1 VLKSI
6 EVTRLPIKS
15 KRAPYH
21 GRNILRWCD
30 QKSCNIPVLSKVICP
45 NCGHK
50 TRKVDLAPP
59 FDVRPAFKA
68 DIHLIQKTINQLF
81 GKMTG
86 TFITERGPVLL
97 NASSYL
103 DRQDEVII
111 NGMIVGLFRYSLDRS
126 RFEFHPKIPG
136 AIYIWHTNA
145 PKLHWVKVDHGA
157 VSQITQGMNVLIPGI
172 LDFDETIEVDDPV
185 IIVSPDDQVLA
196 TGIAKES
203 FQQIRAKTK
212 GMAVKAK
219 DHLSRYKSIVEK
231 PKKSSFKSW
240 NEIAKLHES
249 YIRRKEQIAMN
260 SINWAI
266 EKYPLPVTVAFS
278 GGKDSLVTLE
288 LVRKVTEDF
297 SVLYLD
303 TGLELPETTPYVHKA
318 MQELGLSNKLVTRRT
333 DPQVFWDTALKLGP
347 PGVDFRWCCKT
358 SKLGPLNTLIRD
370 SFQQQ
375 VLSFVG
381 QRRYESQARAKSSSI
396 WRNPWVSHQIGVSP
410 IKDWT
415 ALDVWL
421 YIMLANLPYN
431 PLYDRGY
438 SRVGCW
444 LCPASKIAHFLVLK
458 NNHNNLWQKWIRFLE
473 EFKNNRGLPEE
484 WLLYGLW
491 RWKELPSKFQPY
503 IKEKNDSDDV
513 PIIER
518 SPGISFSSA
527 MSPCVGP
534 VILKG
539 KIIRSEAFD
548 LTHITNLLKPYGKT
562 SLKETSGI
570 ILFKTSGINFKL
582 FKNGRFYINLE
593 SSENELRELAVL
605 ILMAIIRGLDC
616 TGCGACVGTCL
627 SHALSIADHKIWI
640 DENCNGCLDCYNICP
655 MLTFGHSHLEEHLS
669 NEINQRLEDAQQV

>member
-1 VLKSI
+1 MFK
-6 EVTRLPIKS
+6 KS

-30 QKSCNIPVLSKVICP
+30 QKSCNIPVLADVICP
-45 NCGHK
+45 NCGHE

-59 FDVRPAFKA
+59 FDVRPAFEA
-68 DIHLIQKTINQLF
+68 DIRLIKKTIDQFF
-81 GKMTG
+81 GKTTG
-86 TFITERGPVLL
+86 GFITERSPVLL

-103 DRQDEVII
+103 DRQDEVIVDGI
-111 NGMIVGLFRYSLDRS
+111 VVGLFRYSLNRS

-136 AIYIWHTNA
+136 ALYIWHTNA
-145 PKLHWVKVDHGA
+145 PKRHWVKVDHGA
-157 VSQITQGMNVLIPGI
+157 IPHIIQGKNVLIPGI
-172 LDFDETIEVDDPV
+172 TDFDETIEADDPV
-185 IIVSPDDQVLA
+185 IVVSPDDQMLA

-203 FQQIRAKTK
+203 FRQISTKTK

-219 DHLSRYKSIVEK
+219 DHLSRYKSIFEK
-231 PKKSSFKSW
+231 PYNSSCMRWS
-240 NEIAKLHES
+240 EIAKLHKS
-249 YIRRKEQIAMN
+249 YLRRKEQNAMN
-260 SINWAI
+260 YIHWAI

-278 GGKDSLVTLE
+278 GGKDSLVTLA

-297 SVLYLD
+297 SILYLD

-318 MQELGLSNKLVTRRT
+318 MQELELSTKLITRQT
-333 DPQVFWDTALKLGP
+333 DTQVFWDTAAKLGP

-370 SFQQQ
+370 SFQQE

-381 QRRYESQARAKSSSI
+381 QRRYESHARAKASSI
-396 WRNPWVSHQIGVSP
+396 WRNPWVSNQIGVSP

-421 YIMLANLPYN
+421 YIMLENLPYN
-431 PLYDRGY
+431 PLYDQGY

-458 NNHNNLWQKWIRFLE
+458 NNHELLWQQWISFLE
-473 EFKNNRGLPEE
+473 EFKNNHNLPEE

-491 RWKELPSKFQPY
+491 RWKEVPSKFQSLLN
-503 IKEKNDSDDV
+503 EKNETVDTST
-513 PIIER
+513 IER

-539 KIIRSEAFD
+539 EIKRSEAFD
-548 LTHITNLLKPYGKT
+548 LTHLTNLLRPYGKT
-562 SLKETSGI
+562 SLKETAGI
-570 ILFKTSGINFKL
+570 ILFKHSGVNFKL

-593 SSENELRELAVL
+593 SSEDKFQELAIL

-627 SHALSIADHKIWI
+627 SHALSIVDHKIWI
-640 DENCNGCLDCYNICP
+640 DENCTGCLDCYHVCP
-655 MLTFGHSHLEEHLS
+655 MLTFGHSHLEERLS